1 MVWEAWRTQEWRDCG
16 LFLRGLKRAVGSIW
30 QGGLCLCKKAPR
42 GHWVKLWR
50 PSLGFSGNPK
60 MSGARAMG
68 HLPRRAAHRELRQPK
83 RDESCRQKA
92 GRYLSPLTP
101 DVSYRTC
108 VCTGGFWFCSG
119 LVFPDCALSP
129 PFWSSDLYSVLLNI
143 GRLWYAFWFLQGVTI
158 KRLPGR
164 DF

>member
-1 MVWEAWRTQEWRDCG
+1 MVMVLEAWRTQEWRDCG
-16 LFLRGLKRAVGSIW
+16 LFLRGLKRAVKGIW
-30 QGGLCLCKKAPR
+30 QGGLCLWEKALR
-42 GHWVKLWR
+42 GHWVKL
-50 PSLGFSGNPK
+50 
-60 MSGARAMG
+60 SGARAMG
-68 HLPRRAAHRELRQPK
+68 HLPRRVAHRELRQPK

-108 VCTGGFWFCSG
+108 VCTGGFWFCFG
-119 LVFPDCALSP
+119 LVFPDCALNP